1 MSSVPFPELGSGR
14 AGGACGEGQSVLTVV
29 TLSPFFCSPI
39 SRRNH
44 HRGGSEDARPAAAAG
59 DCHPHPRKIERI
71 CRQLYDPS
79 SLYKYLVRK
88 SMDPAACLS
97 SAVGTQPNT
106 IARVSGDKVC
116 AAHAGPGRKRLLLD
130 QRKCHVSR
138 FAFCC
143 RGFCGNAAWARLL
156 RQ

>member
-1 MSSVPFPELGSGR
+1 
-14 AGGACGEGQSVLTVV
+14 
-29 TLSPFFCSPI
+29 
-39 SRRNH
+39 
-44 HRGGSEDARPAAAAG
+44 
-59 DCHPHPRKIERI
+59 
-71 CRQLYDPS
+71 
-79 SLYKYLVRK
+79 
-88 SMDPAACLS
+88 MDPAACLS

-156 RQ
+156 RQWPRAKVVKSEGLSTQGGAVII